1 MDMRI
6 QLRKPIV
13 FFDLE
18 TTGVNIA
25 TDRIVEISIIKVFP
39 NGEEKHKTYRIN
51 PEMPIPPQATAVHK
65 ITDADVANCPTFK
78 QVAKEMVE
86 IFKDSDIAGYNSN
99 KFDVPLL
106 AEEFIR
112 ADVDFDLKKRNFVDV
127 MSIFMKKEP
136 RNLSAAYKFYC
147 NGDLENAHSA
157 NADTEATYE
166 VFKAQLERYSDI
178 GNDIPEISKFSSY
191 NSNADFMGRL
201 IYDADNNVV
210 VNFGKYKGMLLFD
223 VFRKD
228 SAYYDWMMKGDFP
241 LYTKKVLTDEYMKFK
256 MISKK

>member
-1 MDMRI
+1 MRI
-6 QLRKPIV
+6 ELHKPIV

-18 TTGVNIA
+18 TTGVNVA

-39 NGEEKHKTYRIN
+39 NGTEERKTYRIN
-51 PEMPIPPQATAVHK
+51 PEMPIPPQSTAVHG
-65 ITDADVANCPTFK
+65 ISDADVADCPKFK
-78 QVAKEMVE
+78 QIAKELVD
-86 IFKDSDIAGYNSN
+86 IFIDADIAGYNSN

-112 ADVDFDLKKRNFVDV
+112 AEVNFDLKKRNFVDV

-147 NGDLENAHSA
+147 NADLENAHSA

-178 GNDIPEISKFSSY
+178 GNSIQEISKFSTY
-191 NSNADFMGRL
+191 NSNADFMGRF

-210 VNFGKYKGMLLFD
+210 VNFGKYKGQLLSD
-223 VFRKD
+223 VFKKD
-228 SAYYDWMMKGDFP
+228 SAYYDWMMKGDFA
-241 LYTKKVLTDEYMKFK
+241 LYTKKVLADEYMKFK
-256 MISKK
+256 MGSKK

>member
-1 MDMRI
+1 MRI
-6 QLRKPIV
+6 QLHKPIV

-18 TTGVNIA
+18 TTGVNIT
-25 TDRIVEISIIKVFP
+25 TDRIVELSVVKVFP
-39 NGEEKHKTYRIN
+39 NGEEMRKTYRIN
-51 PEMPIPPQATAVHK
+51 PGMPIPPQSTAVHG
-65 ITDADVANCPTFK
+65 ISDADVADCPKFK
-78 QVAKEMVE
+78 QVAKELVK
-86 IFKDSDIAGYNSN
+86 IFEDADIAGYNSN

-157 NADTEATYE
+157 NADTEAIYE
-166 VFKAQLERYSDI
+166 VFKAQLERYNDI
-178 GNDIPEISKFSSY
+178 GNDISEIAKFSTY
-191 NSNADFMGRL
+191 NSNADFMGRFVYNL
-201 IYDADNNVV
+201 DHQVV
-210 VNFGKYKGMLLFD
+210 VNFGKYKGLLLTD
-223 VFRKD
+223 VFKKD
-228 SAYYDWMMKGDFP
+228 SAYYDWMIKGEFP

-256 MISKK
+256 MESKK

>member
-1 MDMRI
+1 MRI

-18 TTGVNIA
+18 TTGINIA
-25 TDRIVEISIIKVFP
+25 TDRIVEISIIKVHP
-39 NGEEKHKTYRIN
+39 NGNEQKKTYRIN
-51 PEMPIPPQATAVHK
+51 PEMPIPPQSTAVHG
-65 ITDADVANCPTFK
+65 ISDADVANCPTFK
-78 QVAKEMVE
+78 QIAKEMVE

-112 ADVDFDLKKRNFVDV
+112 AGVDFDLKKRHFVDV

-147 NGDLENAHSA
+147 NADLENAHSA

-166 VFKAQLERYSDI
+166 VFKAQVDRYSDI
-178 GNDIPEISKFSSY
+178 GNDIAEISKFSSY
-191 NSNADFMGRL
+191 GSNADFMGRFV
-201 IYDADNNVV
+201 YDADNNVV
-210 VNFGKYKGMLLFD
+210 VNFGKYKGQLLTE
-223 VFRKD
+223 VFKKD
-228 SAYYDWMMKGDFP
+228 PAYYDWMMKGDFP
-241 LYTKKVLTDEYMKFK
+241 LYTKKVLADEYMKYK
-256 MISKK
+256 MESKK

>member
-1 MDMRI
+1 MRI

-18 TTGVNIA
+18 TTGINIA
-25 TDRIVEISIIKVFP
+25 TDRIVEISIIKVHP
-39 NGEEKHKTYRIN
+39 NGNEQKKTYRIN
-51 PEMPIPPQATAVHK
+51 PEMPIPPQSTAVHG
-65 ITDADVANCPTFK
+65 ISDADVANCPTFK
-78 QVAKEMVE
+78 QIAKEMVE

-112 ADVDFDLKKRNFVDV
+112 AGVDFDLKKRHFVDV

-147 NGDLENAHSA
+147 NADLENAHSA

-166 VFKAQLERYSDI
+166 VFKAQVDRYSDI
-178 GNDIPEISKFSSY
+178 GNDIAEISKFSSY
-191 NSNADFMGRL
+191 GSNADCMGRFV
-201 IYDADNNVV
+201 YDADNNVV
-210 VNFGKYKGMLLFD
+210 VNFGKYKGQLLTE
-223 VFRKD
+223 VFKKD
-228 SAYYDWMMKGDFP
+228 PAYYDWMMKGDFP
-241 LYTKKVLTDEYMKFK
+241 LYTKKVLADEYMKYK
-256 MISKK
+256 MESKK